1 MEFEFLQNGLITGL
15 LATLFMTI
23 FQIPIWKKW
32 GIFSILQWHE
42 NQTLTS
48 KLFNK
53 SIDDSL
59 LPSFAFHSLH
69 GGLGGIGFAAVVYY
83 FHITNYI
90 FAGSVLGVL
99 FTFILLLIHKP
110 ITGNSP
116 FKQPLNMNPF
126 GPFVISLISHLV
138 YGLTLG
144 YFLSILSI

>member
-32 GIFSILQWHE
+32 GIFSILEWHE

-48 KLFNK
+48 ELFNK

-83 FHITNYI
+83 FQITNYI

-110 ITGNSP
+110 ITGNSLWSNIGIL
-116 FKQPLNMNPF
+116 FIYSINLIHKIHILALNN
-126 GPFVISLISHLV
+126 IIHLIMR
-138 YGLTLG
+138 
-144 YFLSILSI
+144 